1 MSHILMVGVGA
12 HGHTNP
18 HLPVMTELVARGH
31 RVSYANRESFAAM
44 VASSG
49 ATPLV
54 VDSPLPDESAGQRW
68 PSDSVAGMR
77 LFLDEGRAVLPQL
90 LTALEHDRPDAVLYD
105 IGGYAGR
112 ALAHRWDLPLLQLSP
127 SIVGWDGYEQ
137 DMGDAL
143 AFLDEP
149 DGVAYRNDFDAWLA
163 EIGID
168 LGWAEFSGRPPRC
181 AALVPEAMQPNADRV
196 DRDVVTFVG
205 PALDR
210 RPHQEEWPE
219 PDRPLLVVSL
229 GSAYN
234 DRPQF
239 FRDVVTAMD
248 GLEWQVAMS
257 VGPHVDPAEVGEV
270 PDTVVVRSWLPQLA
284 ALRHASAFVTHAGMG
299 GCSEGLYEGVPMVAV
314 PQAVDQ
320 FGNAARLAE
329 LGVGEHVAAEEATP
343 QRLREAILRVSG
355 SPEVAA
361 RCRELREQAR
371 TAGGARGA
379 ADVLEGLLSTAG

>member
-31 RVSYANRESFAAM
+31 RVTYAISKSFATT
-44 VASSG
+44 VATSG

-54 VDSPLPDESAGQRW
+54 VETALPDETAAQHW
-68 PSDSVAGMR
+68 PTDAVSGMR
-77 LFLDEGRAVLPQL
+77 LFLDEGRTVLPQL
-90 LTALEHDRPDAVLYD
+90 LDALDRDRPDAVLYD

-112 ALAHRWDLPLLQLSP
+112 VLAHRWDLPLLQLSP
-127 SIVGWDGYEQ
+127 SIVAWEGYEE
-137 DMGDAL
+137 DMGDAM

-149 DGVAYRNDFDAWLA
+149 DGLAFQHDFDAWLG
-163 EIGID
+163 EQGID
-168 LGWAEFSGRPPRC
+168 IGWAAFSGRPPRC
-181 AALVPEAMQPNADRV
+181 AALVPEAMQPNAERV
-196 DRDVVTFVG
+196 DHDVVTFVG

-210 RPHQEEWPE
+210 RPHEEEWPE

-234 DRPQF
+234 DRPRF
-239 FRDVVTAMD
+239 FRDVIAAMD
-248 GLEWQVAMS
+248 GLDWRVAMS
-257 VGPHVDPAEVGEV
+257 IGPYVDPADLGAIPENV
-270 PDTVVVRSWLPQLA
+270 DVRSWLPQLA

-299 GCSEGLYEGVPMVAV
+299 GCSEGLHEGVPMVAV

-320 FGNAARLAE
+320 FGNAARLVE
-329 LGVGEHVAAEEATP
+329 LGVGEHLPADEVTP
-343 QRLREAILRVSG
+343 ERLREAILRVSG

-361 RCRELREQAR
+361 RCAELRERAR
-371 TAGGARGA
+371 AAGGARAA
-379 ADVLEGLLSTAG
+379 ADILEDML

>member
-31 RVSYANRESFAAM
+31 RVTYANRGSFSAM

-54 VDSPLPDESAGQRW
+54 VDSPLPDESAGQQW
-68 PSDSVAGMR
+68 PTDTVAGMR
-77 LFLDEGRAVLPQL
+77 LFLDEGRTVLPQL
-90 LTALEHDRPDAVLYD
+90 VSALERDRPDAVLYD

-127 SIVGWDGYEQ
+127 SIVAWEGYEQ

-168 LGWAEFSGRPPRC
+168 LDWAEFSGRPPRC
-181 AALVPEAMQPNADRV
+181 AALVPEAMQPNAERV
-196 DRDVVTFVG
+196 DHDVVTFVG

-210 RPHQEEWPE
+210 RPHQ
-219 PDRPLLVVSL
+219 
-229 GSAYN
+229 
-234 DRPQF
+234 
-239 FRDVVTAMD
+239 
-248 GLEWQVAMS
+248 
-257 VGPHVDPAEVGEV
+257 
-270 PDTVVVRSWLPQLA
+270 
-284 ALRHASAFVTHAGMG
+284 
-299 GCSEGLYEGVPMVAV
+299 
-314 PQAVDQ
+314 
-320 FGNAARLAE
+320 
-329 LGVGEHVAAEEATP
+329 
-343 QRLREAILRVSG
+343 
-355 SPEVAA
+355 
-361 RCRELREQAR
+361 
-371 TAGGARGA
+371 
-379 ADVLEGLLSTAG
+379 